1 VEAARDIVR
10 TEPTPVPSFKHAH
23 QQTQPA
29 KRESSF
35 KSSYVVPVA
44 ACILLAVGAVSLI
57 VYATHAGS
65 LSRGT
70 ANVSDI
76 DSSHRED
83 SPAPTIVDE
92 ESIPKATEPTTVAA
106 DPRPTEYNSLPTG
119 TRIEGCVGGG
129 HGELKADNGTTEDA
143 VVRLSDVATDETV
156 CWFFVQAHS
165 SAHMKHIPQGTFT
178 LAFTTGL
185 NWKESEDVFT
195 WHPSYDQF
203 DRVFEFNEQRDSERV
218 HYKTV
223 SVTLNPVL
231 FGNVRTKTITREEF
245 LKGHRHVALQ
255 R

>member
-1 VEAARDIVR
+1 
-10 TEPTPVPSFKHAH
+10 
-23 QQTQPA
+23 
-29 KRESSF
+29 
-35 KSSYVVPVA
+35 VVPVA
-44 ACILLAVGAVSLI
+44 FCILLAVGAVSLI

-65 LSRGT
+65 PRGT

-76 DSSHRED
+76 DASHRE
-83 SPAPTIVDE
+83 PGAAPTIVDE
-92 ESIPKATEPTTVAA
+92 EPVPKAAEPTAVAA

-119 TRIEGCVGGG
+119 TRIEGCVGAG

-143 VVRLSDVATDETV
+143 VVRLSEVATDRTV
-156 CWFFVQAHS
+156 CWFSVQAHS
-165 SAHMKHIPQGTFT
+165 TARMKHIPQGTYT

-185 NWKESEDVFT
+185 NWNESDDVFT

-218 HYKTV
+218 QYKTI